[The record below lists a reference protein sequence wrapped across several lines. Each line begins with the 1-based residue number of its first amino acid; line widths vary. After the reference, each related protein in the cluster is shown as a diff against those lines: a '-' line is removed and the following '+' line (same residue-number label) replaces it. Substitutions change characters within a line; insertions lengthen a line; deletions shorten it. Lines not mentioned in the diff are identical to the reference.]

1 MSTWHHCS
9 FLLTVVNI
17 ICIIVTGII
26 ILKVKQV
33 TSDKIPQRN
42 HSFWKQDIKVHREYN
57 KTIKMRGGGVGGEE
71 EAALLA
77 EARGVL
83 GIDDSAGSD
92 DGLEDTFLQVRA
104 N

>member
-42 HSFWKQDIKVHREYN
+42 HSFWKQDIKAWLPD
-57 KTIKMRGGGVGGEE
+57 G
-71 EAALLA
+71 
-77 EARGVL
+77 
-83 GIDDSAGSD
+83 DSQILRLYVFGPSGFWDYGSAT
-92 DGLEDTFLQVRA
+92 LRCKI
-104 N
+104 

>member
-1 MSTWHHCS
+1 MCS

-57 KTIKMRGGGVGGEE
+57 KTIKIRGYEE

-83 GIDDSAGSD
+83 GIDGDSTSAVAAADG
-92 DGLEDTFLQVRA
+92 GLEDTFLQVRGE
-104 N
+104 